1 MSKDEKE
8 KILRTIEKLNDI
20 ELNQLAIYA
29 AGMIAA
35 RTPMSNLGEKTE
47 AVSARARRLTERR
60 MRVNRGTC
68 ATRGKTRDAGRT
80 AAITGP
86 VRKEAVTPSATRRW
100 R

>member
-47 AVSARARRLTERR
+47 AVSA
-60 MRVNRGTC
+60 
-68 ATRGKTRDAGRT
+68 
-80 AAITGP
+80 
-86 VRKEAVTPSATRRW
+86 
-100 R
+100 